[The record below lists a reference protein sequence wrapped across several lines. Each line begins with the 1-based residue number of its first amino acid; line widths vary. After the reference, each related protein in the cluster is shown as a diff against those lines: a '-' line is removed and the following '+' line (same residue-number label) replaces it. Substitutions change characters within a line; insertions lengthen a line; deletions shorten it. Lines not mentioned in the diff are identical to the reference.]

1 MGSAVSK
8 PPRSRAEIARENG
21 KKGGRPKGSKD
32 PQTLA
37 KEMAREALRVM
48 VTAEMAP
55 MVRAQIAQAK
65 GLSYLV
71 VRDKATGQFVR
82 VHRGRAL
89 TLKPGEEIVEVWSKD
104 PSTLAFK
111 DLMDRAL
118 DKAQEPAQ
126 NVNVTVEGAL
136 ALVPERLAAARR
148 RLAERKE

>member
-1 MGSAVSK
+1 MGSSVSNQRK
-8 PPRSRAEIARENG
+8 SRADIARENG
-21 KKGGRPKGSKD
+21 KKGGRPVGSKGAA
-32 PQTLA
+32 TLA
-37 KEMAREALRVM
+37 KELAREELRVM

-82 VHRGRAL
+82 VHRNRAL
-89 TLKPGEEIVEVWSKD
+89 TLKPGEEVVEVWSKD

-118 DKAQEPAQ
+118 DKAQEPPQA
-126 NVNVTVEGAL
+126 VNLTVEGAL
-136 ALVPERLAAARR
+136 ALVPERLAAARK
-148 RLAERKE
+148 RLAARKE